1 MGGGPKDRE
10 EEGREEGVAVVIG
23 GGGEGELSAMQNSS
37 TPHLVILWFG
47 RRFFAFLR

>member
-23 GGGEGELSAMQNSS
+23 GGGKVSYQPCRIVVHLILLSSGLGGAS
-37 TPHLVILWFG
+37 LLF
-47 RRFFAFLR
+47 

>member
-10 EEGREEGVAVVIG
+10 EEGREEGVAVVI